1 MTHNVFTHTVLT
13 TFITNILYRAR
24 FEEVFA
30 VALAQ
35 IKQSGW
41 FTYSQVKMLVALSLS
56 ANHSELAADFVR

>member
-1 MTHNVFTHTVLT
+1 M
-13 TFITNILYRAR
+13 R

-41 FTYSQVKMLVALSLS
+41 FSYSQVKMLVALSIS